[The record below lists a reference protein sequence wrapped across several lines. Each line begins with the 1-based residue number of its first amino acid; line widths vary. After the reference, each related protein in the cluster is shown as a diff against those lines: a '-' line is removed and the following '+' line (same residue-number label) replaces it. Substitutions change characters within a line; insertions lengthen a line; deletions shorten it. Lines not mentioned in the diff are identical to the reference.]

1 MNLHGLCTRCCAHN
15 GRAHGE
21 RVGTITIYS
30 LGRRRSYES
39 TAEDGGGGGGGG
51 RDNTT
56 TVFIIFHSSCNAR
69 RSFYTVHTT
78 THTPRAYNY
87 LCVYVVCT

>member
-51 RDNTT
+51 GRDNTT

-69 RSFYTVHTT
+69 FTLYILRHIHHAHTIT
-78 THTPRAYNY
+78 
-87 LCVYVVCT
+87 CVYM

>member
-39 TAEDGGGGGGGG
+39 TAEDEGGGGGGGG

-78 THTPRAYNY
+78 TRAYNY
-87 LCVYVVCT
+87 L